1 MREGKGNVF
10 ILRAEVNRMERLDCR
25 GLSCPLPVVET
36 RKYLEK
42 LSSGGKLEVL
52 VDTGTAR
59 DNVSRLAA
67 RKGCQVEVR
76 ETENEEFILTITRK

>member
-1 MREGKGNVF
+1 
-10 ILRAEVNRMERLDCR
+10 MERLDCR

-36 RKYLEK
+36 RRRLAI
-42 LSSGGKLEVL
+42 LTSGEKLEVL

-67 RKGCQVEVR
+67 REGCSVEVAEVR
-76 ETENEEFILTITRK
+76 EGEFLLTITKA

>member
-1 MREGKGNVF
+1 
-10 ILRAEVNRMERLDCR
+10 MERLDCR
-25 GLSCPLPVVET
+25 GLSCPLPVTET

-42 LSSGGKLEVL
+42 LSRGGKLEVI

-67 RKGCQVEVR
+67 REGCEVEVS
-76 ETENEEFILTITRK
+76 ETENEEFILTITKK

>member
-1 MREGKGNVF
+1 
-10 ILRAEVNRMERLDCR
+10 MERIDCR

-36 RKYLEK
+36 RKHLER

-67 RKGCQVEVR
+67 REGCDVEVR
-76 ETENEEFILTITRK
+76 ETEDEEFILTITKK